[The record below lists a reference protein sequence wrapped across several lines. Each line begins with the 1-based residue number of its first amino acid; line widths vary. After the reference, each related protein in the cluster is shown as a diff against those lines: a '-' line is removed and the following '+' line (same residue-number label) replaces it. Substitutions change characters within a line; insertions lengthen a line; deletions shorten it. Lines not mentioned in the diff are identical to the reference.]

1 MLTLD
6 SRLLRHHQEK
16 LPAEL
21 STKVRRMLHNR
32 VAWQKWY
39 KNPVNAQGF
48 PLSPNQHEEN
58 NGQCWNVL
66 MSPLGV
72 LQRPCSTS
80 TRLQH
85 GHAEYTASGHFGV
98 TYTDNVQKI
107 LYGIWR
113 RRSGSVRNIK
123 LFTFLFR
130 FSPHC
135 TATEG
140 AELDATGDIFS
151 LTWWSLW
158 VYISLTLLASVQVLV
173 IWWIR

>member
-48 PLSPNQHEEN
+48 PVSPNQHEEN

-80 TRLQH
+80 TRLQR
-85 GHAEYTASGHFGV
+85 GHAEYTASGDGV

-107 LYGIWR
+107 R
-113 RRSGSVRNIK
+113 NMKAKVRICK
-123 LFTFLFR
+123 EYITVHFFILFFVPL
-130 FSPHC
+130 
-135 TATEG
+135 TATAA